1 MTNMCGTCKY
11 WEHPRT
17 DFTQVVRLHTP
28 YLGDDEQYDRQQ
40 ERAHEQS
47 QFWDKAYGKCA
58 KVEMGPVEDHPIP
71 QAVVL
76 DGSEYMA
83 ELFTLESFGCIL
95 WEEGSWADWRTE
107 QDPIGM
113 RPSTAI
119 LGTGDG
125 A

>member
-1 MTNMCGTCKY
+1 MNKTCGTCKF

-17 DFTQVVRLHTP
+17 DFTQVVRLPTHVVP
-28 YLGDDEQYDRQQ
+28 YDPEDTTGSNFWDRQ
-40 ERAHEQS
+40 
-47 QFWDKAYGKCA
+47 YGKCA
-58 KVEMGPVEDHPIP
+58 AVEMGPVEEHPIP

-83 ELFTLESFGCIL
+83 ELFTLESFGCTL

-107 QDPIGM
+107 QDTIGM
-113 RPSTAI
+113 RPSTTI